1 MFMSIFKAF
10 VYAVVSW
17 VVIRN
22 LVVMIHN
29 DNELQ
34 KRYVKEGVKY

>member
-10 VYAVVSW
+10 VYVVVSL

-34 KRYVKEGVKY
+34 KRYAKEGVKY